1 MTSDASAGPAI
12 IRRYFALASR
22 PDTEAYFGLFAD
34 DAVVLDEGKE
44 YVGIAAIRAWR
55 GDVPLV
61 SYEITDVGETAAG
74 TVVTATITGD
84 FPGSPFAGLK
94 FRFEEYDDSQIRRL
108 RIAP

>member
-1 MTSDASAGPAI
+1 MTSDASAGPEI
-12 IRRYFALASR
+12 IRRYFALASQ
-22 PDTEAYFGLFAD
+22 PDTEAYLGLFAD
-34 DAVVLDEGKE
+34 DAVVLDEGRE
-44 YVGIAAIRAWR
+44 HVGIAAIRAWR

-61 SYEITDVGETAAG
+61 SYEITDVEETAAG

-94 FRFEEYDDSQIRRL
+94 FRFEEYDDSRIRRL